1 MVFNCTNPPTR
12 KDRGGLTEDRFD
24 QVSLPLPTAS
34 MSRRHAIGM
43 ISGVFAGVVASN
55 SFGVQ
60 RASAQPGQRPQQIY
74 VIRHGEKPPGDVK
87 NASDV
92 SAGPPFGVD
101 VDGNLNQYSL
111 SPRGWQR
118 SGALTALF
126 SPAIAP
132 KMGLRTPT
140 ALYASGYGD
149 EAVTKIH
156 RPYETILGVS
166 RRLDLP
172 IQSPSLLGKEPAF
185 AEAVLAGGAEVVLI
199 AYEHDHIPALVQG
212 FPTVDGTGIPAKWPG
227 DRFDVIWTFTLNP
240 VGGNYVFSQVPQQL
254 LGGDADTVI

>member
-60 RASAQPGQRPQQIY
+60 RASAQPGPRPQQIY

-92 SAGPPFGVD
+92 SAG
-101 VDGNLNQYSL
+101 
-111 SPRGWQR
+111 
-118 SGALTALF
+118 
-126 SPAIAP
+126 AP
-132 KMGLRTPT
+132 
-140 ALYASGYGD
+140 
-149 EAVTKIH
+149 
-156 RPYETILGVS
+156 LG
-166 RRLDLP
+166 
-172 IQSPSLLGKEPAF
+172 G
-185 AEAVLAGGAEVVLI
+185 GGA
-199 AYEHDHIPALVQG
+199 
-212 FPTVDGTGIPAKWPG
+212 G
-227 DRFDVIWTFTLNP
+227 DMNTYPFF
-240 VGGNYVFSQVPQQL
+240 
-254 LGGDADTVI
+254 